1 MFWSNYIYIMISCQW
16 LQGYDCTAGMQSCI
30 DQPVSDDAVIVKVKA
45 FISC

>member
-1 MFWSNYIYIMISCQW
+1 MISCQW

-45 FISC
+45 WCNQSDSLALAY